1 MTELVE
7 RQRPAAVDVVLVH
20 ASPDERAE
28 GFIRLSR
35 LSQSQ
40 RFERG
45 RELARVVAYAA
56 LDVVLQEARARRLGP
71 GLVLVHERVV
81 DERHRDGRAEVCEES
96 RRRRAPT
103 RTRRSRVIIR
113 LFLAV
118 SFRTGLFEVC
128 RVNSTD

>member
-45 RELARVVAYAA
+45 RELARVDASAA
-56 LDVVLQEARARRLGP
+56 VDVVLQEARARRLGP

-96 RRRRAPT
+96 RRRRAP
-103 RTRRSRVIIR
+103 SRVIIIR

-128 RVNSTD
+128 RVNSTFEGTD